1 MMGKII
7 IITIRTNKMLTAEK
21 QPMIIV
27 KSKVSIVTDIW
38 SRQFWLIFMYDIIDS
53 NVHSP

>member
-27 KSKVSIVTDIW
+27 KSKVSIVTEIW
-38 SRQFWLIFMYDIIDS
+38 SLQFWLIFMYDIIDS